1 MNQPGPSE
9 PGPSQLAPS
18 GLSDVD
24 SLKIIP
30 FLMT

>member
-9 PGPSQLAPS
+9 PGPSQPAPS